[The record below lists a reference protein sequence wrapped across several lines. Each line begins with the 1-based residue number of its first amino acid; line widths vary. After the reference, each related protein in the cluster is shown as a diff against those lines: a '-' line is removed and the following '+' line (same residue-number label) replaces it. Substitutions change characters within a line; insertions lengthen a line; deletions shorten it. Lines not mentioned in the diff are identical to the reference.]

1 MSIKYCNFSMGY
13 IYFPVFWG
21 LQYKFA
27 QFAPGPTFIIF
38 PALCLFWTLEYLT
51 SVVDNLSYEKETV
64 I

>member
-38 PALCLFWTLEYLT
+38 PALCLFWTLEY
-51 SVVDNLSYEKETV
+51 N
-64 I
+64 